1 MSQEVLQDPF
11 QRPAEQAQSTW
22 SVKLTKK
29 ETNELEQGS
38 LYYDAVFYTYSP
50 STYASYSTKVINKR
64 QHICQKLQASG
75 MKWVLKKERPPTPS
89 QGIRHR
95 NTKREYILRGW
106 PQAPSLP
113 HTLSPAKE
121 HKSTKQKPSPL
132 TTCLLLI
139 SKQNFTTDPHLLRFQ
154 DHPAPSSWV
163 WRPGTQSLVLQ
174 LKPSSLLSF
183 DPISIDRPLG

>member
-1 MSQEVLQDPF
+1 METSERPKTGHHRRHKSLAGLTKYASQPQPECQALVSVFLLPTSQPSPVFLQVWPFLYTSKHSLQWRESHACISRISEGMSQEVLQDPF

-75 MKWVLKKERPPTPS
+75 MK
-89 QGIRHR
+89 
-95 NTKREYILRGW
+95 
-106 PQAPSLP
+106 
-113 HTLSPAKE
+113 
-121 HKSTKQKPSPL
+121 
-132 TTCLLLI
+132 
-139 SKQNFTTDPHLLRFQ
+139 
-154 DHPAPSSWV
+154 
-163 WRPGTQSLVLQ
+163 
-174 LKPSSLLSF
+174 
-183 DPISIDRPLG
+183 